1 MSSFS
6 LTELLTSSGPLLIT
20 DQLASPGDFLLH
32 QLLSEY
38 VKNFPDGKCVII
50 STSQD
55 LTKWKAISSRSVSPF
70 RIFRVLVFDSKY
82 LI

>member
-38 VKNFPDGKCVII
+38 VKSFPDGKCVVI

-55 LTKWKAISSRSVSPF
+55 LTKWKAISLRSVSLF
-70 RIFRVLVFDSKY
+70 RMFCVLVFDSIY
-82 LI
+82 VI

>member
-1 MSSFS
+1 MTSFS

-38 VKNFPDGKCVII
+38 VKNFPEGKCVII

-70 RIFRVLVFDSKY
+70 RMFCVFVFDSKY
-82 LI
+82 V